1 MAQIRIDK
9 YLADMGIGTRSE
21 VKKILK
27 SGQVTLNG
35 EKIKKPEQKIK
46 IGVVIGPEGGLEE
59 KDVELLKQKGA
70 KIVTLGNRILRT
82 ETVALNILS
91 VITYELEQ

>member
-35 EKIKKPEQKIK
+35 EKIKKPEQKLT
-46 IGVVIGPEGGLEE
+46 V
-59 KDVELLKQKGA
+59 KQTKF
-70 KIVTLGNRILRT
+70 
-82 ETVALNILS
+82 
-91 VITYELEQ
+91 